1 MLVGRELCL
10 FLALDAT
17 HVPAKQ
23 RRELVRLAVKRAAP
37 FADPEFD
44 AAWIGGRAAVWFW
57 SADDIAR
64 RVASLTGVRLR
75 LFAEARF
82 LGSHHASGVERLS
95 LGQGVAARV
104 WRDGALVAD
113 RWWVEAPA
121 PNEWER
127 FLRGASAPAVDPCT
141 HEAVVDADLPWD
153 RRTSSGAGTLFSQF
167 TVREWLLVPTLLAA
181 VTVGTFAG
189 AFLRNAI
196 ALQGMRGDV
205 ERLTESAGEILDA
218 RTAAEGASTRAQALL
233 GLHRHA
239 SPVVYADGLATALE
253 GQAWELRSLAVDEAG
268 LMTATLEMPNV
279 DPANLVATVEATPRL
294 TDATVEIVP
303 NSRQVVL
310 RARDEPAADAQ
321 TADPAGTPP

>member
-1 MLVGRELCL
+1 MGRELCL

-17 HVPAKQ
+17 HVPVKQ
-23 RRELVRLAVKRAAP
+23 RREFVRLAIKRAAP

-44 AAWIGGRAAVWFW
+44 AAWMDGRAAVWFW

-64 RVASLTGVRLR
+64 RVAPLAGVRLR
-75 LFAEARF
+75 FFAEARF
-82 LGSHHASGVERLS
+82 LGAQQLSGIERLS
-95 LGQGVAARV
+95 LGEGMAARV

-113 RWWVEAPA
+113 RWWAEAPA
-121 PNEWER
+121 QLEWER
-127 FLRGASAPAVDPCT
+127 FLRGAGTPSTDLCAPA
-141 HEAVVDADLPWD
+141 EAGVDADLPWD
-153 RRTSSGAGTLFSQF
+153 RRSSSGAGALFNQF
-167 TVREWLLVPTLLAA
+167 TAREWLLVPTLLAA
-181 VTVGTFAG
+181 VAVGAFVG

-196 ALQGMRGDV
+196 TLQSLRIDV

-233 GLHRHA
+233 RLHRHA

-253 GQAWELRSLAVDEAG
+253 GQEWELRSLAVDEAG

-294 TDATVEIVP
+294 TEATVEIVP

-321 TADPAGTPP
+321 TADPAGAPP